1 MNMITIADLTFL
13 YGWSSLVWGERGTGV
28 RNVVNEPNKL
38 WKYDLDQRCNYHWQK
53 TFIDSVIFIMTSLTN
68 SSKATIIF
76 IIFWDF
82 LMFYQIFLSSQ
93 VKRCAIITYRHGI
106 HELFHELPNDLSENF
121 VNTSKKLLKK
131 RN

>member
-1 MNMITIADLTFL
+1 MNMITITHLTFL

-93 VKRCAIITYRHGI
+93 VKQCAIITYKHDI